1 MFFSL
6 PPSALRLSETQFH
19 SCYSAFLRTLMFG
32 VSSLALAEEVTT
44 SFLLSELRDWQ
55 FVGLSQV

>member
-1 MFFSL
+1 MF
-6 PPSALRLSETQFH
+6 A
-19 SCYSAFLRTLMFG
+19 
-32 VSSLALAEEVTT
+32 VSPLALAEEVTT